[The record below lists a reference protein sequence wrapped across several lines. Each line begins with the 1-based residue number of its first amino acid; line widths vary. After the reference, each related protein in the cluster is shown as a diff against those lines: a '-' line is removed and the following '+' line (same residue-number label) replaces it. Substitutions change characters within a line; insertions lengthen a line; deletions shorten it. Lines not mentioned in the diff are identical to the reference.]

1 MYSQTKKTPRRSA
14 LYSPGAN
21 PRAMEKT
28 SSIPADVFILD
39 LEDAV
44 APELKSMAREYVAE
58 FLRSRKPDGREVIVR
73 VNGLTTSWCRDDIRA
88 VIELAPSGILFP
100 KISSAQDVQ
109 AAEEMLSHAG
119 APENLAMWAMIE
131 MPLSILN
138 LHEIA
143 RQVERPGSRMNVW
156 VMGTNDLVKDLR
168 ALHTNERTSVL
179 YALSA
184 ALIAARAY
192 GISILDGVHNDIAN
206 VDALIASCEQGRA
219 MGFDGKTVIHPS
231 QIDHCNKIF
240 APDGDAVANARRIL
254 EAFNE
259 PANAG
264 KGVIQVDGKMV
275 ELMHAEIARET
286 IAVSDAIEALAK
298 SSRT

>member
-1 MYSQTKKTPRRSA
+1 MNRPLKKTPRRSA

-44 APELKSMAREYVAE
+44 APDSKAQARECVTD
-58 FLRSRKPDGREVIVR
+58 FLRKRKPDGREVIVR
-73 VNGLTTSWCRDDIRA
+73 VNGLNTPWCLDDIRA
-88 VIELAPSGILFP
+88 VIDLAPSGILFP

-109 AAEEMLSHAG
+109 AAEQMLTSAG
-119 APENLAMWAMIE
+119 APESLSMWAMIE
-131 MPLSILN
+131 TPLSILN

-143 RQVERPGSRMNVW
+143 RQVEVAGSRMNVW

-168 ALHTNERTSVL
+168 ALHTHDRTSVL

-192 GISILDGVHNDIAN
+192 GISILDGVHNDISN
-206 VDALIASCEQGRA
+206 VDSLIASCEQGRV

-231 QIDHCNKIF
+231 QIDHCNRIF
-240 APDGDAVANARRIL
+240 APDPDTISNARRIL
-254 EAFNE
+254 EAFDAPENI
-259 PANAG
+259 G
-264 KGVIQVDGKMV
+264 KGVLQVDGKMV
-275 ELMHAEIARET
+275 ELMHADIARDT
-286 IAVSDAIEALAK
+286 IAVSDAIQTLSKPAGA
-298 SSRT
+298 